1 MLRETLLSN
10 LWMSEELFL
19 FVKENPEVAEWVKA
33 RVPPETWAR
42 LDHPSGMI
50 DAVPEVEEGQTRP
63 GSLGT
68 SEPPET

>member
-10 LWMSEELFL
+10 LWMTEEFLLFA
-19 FVKENPEVAEWVKA
+19 KENSEVVEWVKA

-42 LDHPSGMI
+42 LDHPSGTV
-50 DAVPEVEEGQTRP
+50 DAVPAEVEEGQTRP

-68 SEPPET
+68 